1 MNGLRV
7 PHQRLKASTQR
18 RPRAPETLAPS
29 APLPPR
35 FNAVKSLILIV
46 VPRTDRRRHG
56 FASRPQPFL
65 TTDSTSVL
73 ASRVMVPAERR

>member
-29 APLPPR
+29 APLPPH
-35 FNAVKSLILIV
+35 FDAVKV
-46 VPRTDRRRHG
+46 VDLDRR
-56 FASRPQPFL
+56 AA
-65 TTDSTSVL
+65 D
-73 ASRVMVPAERR
+73 